1 MNCSK
6 LLIGLA
12 SPVILKMSNWD
23 EFNEDCMHHHGKILT
38 GEFRHFCPE
47 FDYLPID
54 ETVFEFQFCD
64 CYCITWNMNKKR
76 KLVEEMRNESSN

>member
-1 MNCSK
+1 
-6 LLIGLA
+6 
-12 SPVILKMSNWD
+12 MSNWD
-23 EFNEDCMHHHGKILT
+23 EFNEDCMHHYGKVLT